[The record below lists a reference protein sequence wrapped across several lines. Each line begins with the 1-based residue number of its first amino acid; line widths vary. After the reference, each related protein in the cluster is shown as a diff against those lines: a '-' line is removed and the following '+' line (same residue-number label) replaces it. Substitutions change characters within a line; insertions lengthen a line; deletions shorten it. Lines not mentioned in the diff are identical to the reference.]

1 MSFGSLKAIPTTN
14 LVEISTSYPTPNQL
28 YTSPHLTHDSLLMIE
43 WSVTELLYKSI
54 LYWLRQRLNC
64 MRKTSFIPFMV
75 YPWPKSQVSRGW
87 GTFIFSRK
95 QESKILW
102 SKFKPLK
109 LQNDILKEQYIIIHK
124 YKRANIL
131 VIYHA
136 SGKEQDAFLM
146 RPYLP
151 FTLDL
156 KETTVEMPLPIEVL
170 RKLLMENIMHS
181 PL

>member
-124 YKRANIL
+124 YKRAGYIPCIRQGARCFPNETL
-131 VIYHA
+131 FTFHTGLERNNCENA
-136 SGKEQDAFLM
+136 SPHWSPTKIINGKYNA
-146 RPYLP
+146 
-151 FTLDL
+151 
-156 KETTVEMPLPIEVL
+156 
-170 RKLLMENIMHS
+170 
-181 PL
+181 